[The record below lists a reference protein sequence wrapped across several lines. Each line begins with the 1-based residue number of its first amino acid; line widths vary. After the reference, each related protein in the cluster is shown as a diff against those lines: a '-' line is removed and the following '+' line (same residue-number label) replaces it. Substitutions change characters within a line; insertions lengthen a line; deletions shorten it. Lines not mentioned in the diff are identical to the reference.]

1 MAIPGLRRSCFVGAL
16 LASAPLSAQW
26 VDWQNQYPYTG
37 HRVYAHTMHQTSDG
51 NYLLCGSI
59 HGAWTQGSGTPFEDW
74 AIATYL
80 VKIQPSG
87 DTLWTQRIDSIKP
100 GSITHVVDLI
110 DGNTLIAGTAQSSYT
125 YCGMGVSAL
134 PMAQLFALKIDQ
146 SDNTLWWHQYD
157 QPCARTLADAWE
169 TANQEI
175 HLLAMNTQQ
184 PNIQIGY
191 TPPTWFEDYT
201 LTSTGNTVSIED
213 QPMGTYYYD
222 NIGCAALTSGRH
234 VFSSVLDTVGQ
245 NNMELY
251 LIRFTGDGDQG
262 NMVLL
267 SDTLRKNTRRIITTL
282 DNGLLMLANYDYT
295 SSRILRTDTNGT
307 IVWDRIYNQKMMDV
321 VALPDSTYLTVGT
334 VGTFQSPDKQQL
346 CVTLL
351 SSAGDSLWS
360 RLHGDSLYDMGSSV
374 LLTPTGYVA
383 YGTKDCFS
391 GSVPPKLFIPADT
404 LGFFTQIDHSN
415 ARASQLEIYP
425 NPATEGINVR
435 SPTDHVLR
443 DDLLVLDPVGRI
455 VRRIR
460 VRSGSTQWIE
470 VQDLSAGHYTLV
482 ATTDAGRS
490 AAHFVVEH

>member
-1 MAIPGLRRSCFVGAL
+1 MAV
-16 LASAPLSAQW
+16 SAQW

-80 VKIQPSG
+80 VKIEPSG

-100 GSITHVVDLI
+100 TGITHVIDLM
-110 DGNTLIAGTAQSSYT
+110 DGNTLIAGMAQSSYT
-125 YCGMGVSAL
+125 YCGMAVAAL

-146 SDNTLWWHQYD
+146 SGNILWWHQYD
-157 QPCARTLADAWE
+157 QPCSRSLADVWE

-175 HLLAMNTQQ
+175 HLLALDTQQ

-191 TPPTWFEDYT
+191 VPPTWFEDYT
-201 LTSTGNTVSIED
+201 LTNAGTTVSIEN
-213 QPMGTYYYD
+213 QPLGTYYYD
-222 NIGCAALTSGRH
+222 NIGCPALTSGRH
-234 VFSSVLDTVGQ
+234 VFSTVLDTVGQ
-245 NNMELY
+245 DHLALY
-251 LIRFTGDGDQG
+251 LLRFTEDGDQAG
-262 NMVLL
+262 MVLL
-267 SDTLRKNTRRIITTL
+267 SDTLQKTTRRIITTL
-282 DNGLLMLANYDYT
+282 DDGLLMLANYDYT

-307 IVWDRIYNQKMMDV
+307 ILWDRIYNQKMMDV

-334 VGTFQSPDKQQL
+334 VGTYQSPDKQQL

-374 LLTPTGYVA
+374 LLTPTGYLA

-391 GSVPPKLFIPADT
+391 GSAPPKLFIPADT
-404 LGFFTQIDHSN
+404 LGFFTQI
-415 ARASQLEIYP
+415 ARAGSQALSLEIYP
-425 NPATEGINVR
+425 NPATQEINVR
-435 SPTDHVLR
+435 IPSDQVLR
-443 DDLLVLDPVGRI
+443 DDLLVFDPVGRV
-455 VRRIR
+455 VRR
-460 VRSGSTQWIE
+460 VRARPGPIVID
-470 VQDLSAGHYTLV
+470 VQDLSVGHYMLV
-482 ATTDAGRS
+482 VVTDAGRS
-490 AAHFVVEH
+490 AARFVVEH